1 MDARIKVEEFKVRI
15 LLTDEPVSAGHR
27 EQTDRIRENWAEALE
42 EGLENYSLFDLE
54 DLFEDR
60 DPAEFL

>member
-1 MDARIKVEEFKVRI
+1 MEPYDAQAE
-15 LLTDEPVSAGHR
+15 
-27 EQTDRIRENWAEALE
+27 RIRENWAAALE
-42 EGLENYSLFDLE
+42 DGLENYSLFELE

>member
-1 MDARIKVEEFKVRI
+1 MRPF
-15 LLTDEPVSAGHR
+15 DEQG
-27 EQTDRIRENWAEALE
+27 ERIRENWEAALE
-42 EGLENYSLFDLE
+42 DGLENYSLFELE